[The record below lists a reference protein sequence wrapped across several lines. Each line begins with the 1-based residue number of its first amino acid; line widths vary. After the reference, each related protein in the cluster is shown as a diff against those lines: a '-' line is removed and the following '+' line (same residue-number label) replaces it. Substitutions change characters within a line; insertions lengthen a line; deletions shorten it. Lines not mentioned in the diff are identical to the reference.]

1 LAIHLGAEDVSDN
14 SKGIMKQAIRDAER
28 FEQLALAAA
37 VMEAHNILSRGHI
50 SNSAHIF
57 KQFVKFIRDEGG
69 SPVRAAP
76 FHSSCD
82 ILR

>member
-1 LAIHLGAEDVSDN
+1 MAIHLGAEDVSDN
-14 SKGIMKQAIRDAER
+14 FKGIMKYAIRDSE
-28 FEQLALAAA
+28 FFKQLALAAA
-37 VMEAHNILSRGHI
+37 VMEAHDILSRGHI
-50 SNSAHIF
+50 SNSAHTS